1 MSRFK
6 KVQFS
11 KYFYDW
17 EGNGKFGITFKHN
30 KQMYDLTCTENGN
43 SFVFRF
49 VPLMKTKET
58 KQTTDAWYHQD
69 IDYEDGTPI
78 LNVVIRGGKI
88 L

>member
-6 KVQFS
+6 NVQFS

-17 EGNGKFGITFKHN
+17 EGNGKFGVTFKHN
-30 KQMYDLTCTENGN
+30 KQMYELQFTEHGN
-43 SFVFRF
+43 SFVFGF

-58 KQTTDAWYHQD
+58 KQW
-69 IDYEDGTPI
+69 IEWEEGNPI
-78 LNVVIRGGKI
+78 FDVVIRGRKI

>member
-1 MSRFK
+1 MNRFK

-11 KYFYDW
+11 EYFYDA

-30 KQMYDLTCTENGN
+30 KQMYELTCTENGN
-43 SFVFRF
+43 SFVFGF

-58 KQTTDAWYHQD
+58 KQY
-69 IDYEDGTPI
+69 IDYEEGNPI
-78 LNVVIRGGKI
+78 LKVAIRGRKI